1 MFAFEFAGGL
11 GHGGFVERARIV
23 ERALVFEW
31 REDLAAPDAVAV
43 GFSLGLPASVEIGA
57 DFFRGDDA
65 DCGRKEGVQGA
76 LEFGGRES
84 GLRFE
89 MGDLSEGVDAGI
101 GAACAVDED
110 FFLGDLAGGF
120 GDGALNGRL
129 ARLDLPAVEGGAVVG
144 NGEFEEAHLAMA

>member
-1 MFAFEFAGGL
+1 M
-11 GHGGFVERARIV
+11 

-31 REDLAAPDAVAV
+31 REDLTSPDAVAV

-57 DFFRGDDA
+57 DFFGSDDA
-65 DCGRKEGVQGA
+65 DCGRKKCIEGA
-76 LEFGGRES
+76 LEFGGGEG

-89 MGDLSEGVDAGI
+89 MGDLREGMDAGI

-120 GDGALNGRL
+120 SDGALDGRL
-129 ARLDLPAVEGGAVVG
+129 AGLDLPAVEGGAVVG
-144 NGEFEEAHLAMA
+144 DGEFEVAHCDDGLIIAWGSRGR